1 MQTRMMASFTLALAL
16 VLLPNLAGAQDKPPV
31 AAPLPAVRVQLP
43 EGDLRMSYIEA
54 ASGME
59 LSIHAG
65 DAHVKSRRLY
75 LGDGKIAVAYEAAN
89 NGVWSQG
96 KQLPNQA
103 AFDFTHKTVVEV
115 SCEHA
120 KPWGQQAGEIYVRM
134 QGVEFKV
141 VEKK

>member
-1 MQTRMMASFTLALAL
+1 MMASFTLALSL
-16 VLLPNLAGAQDKPPV
+16 VLSNLVGAEDKLLVP
-31 AAPLPAVRVQLP
+31 AALPAVRVQLP
-43 EGDLRMSYIEA
+43 EGDLRMSYVEA
-54 ASGME
+54 SSGME
-59 LSIHAG
+59 LLIHAG
-65 DAHVKSRRLY
+65 DAHVQSRRLY
-75 LGDGKIAVAYEAAN
+75 LGDGKIAVAYEATG

-115 SCEHA
+115 SREHA

-141 VEKK
+141 VETK